1 MVDSVARR
9 NFGRRNRGRN
19 CPWRV
24 HYADRNHSRHA
35 LGIGYPRRDSVAGRS
50 RVEALAGGSRAD
62 AFIAG
67 REIRGCARDFAG
79 RFSGYA
85 GDRGW
90 QPDRARSLRTDS
102 GAARNSRGVWSAG
115 GAHHARDVDGAARR
129 ARETCCAGRRA
140 LGNIGTSGDRMT
152 NAKRVHVVGIGGSA
166 MAPLAG
172 MLRESGYAV
181 TGSDSGVYPPAS
193 TLLHDLGI
201 PFFDSFDAAHLAET
215 PDLVVV
221 GNIIARGNPEL
232 EEVLDRKIPYRSLPE
247 MLEEVFLPGR
257 HSIVVSGT
265 HGKTTTT
272 AMLAWIFET
281 AGRHPNFLV
290 GGVAENFGKS
300 YGLGGGEEFI
310 LEGDEYETAIWD
322 RGPKFFHYH
331 PDDLIITSLEYDHA
345 DIYADF
351 AAYELAFQRLVNLV
365 PRRGRVVIWGDTEQS
380 GPALREA
387 AGKAHCQVET
397 FGFSAGNDW
406 IATEV
411 APHRDGMKFSVAH
424 NGQPFGE
431 FVLAATGRHNVLN
444 ALAATAVA
452 QGRGISAAAI
462 GEGLARFRSVKR
474 RMDVKGEVG
483 GVLVVDDFAHHPTA
497 VRVTIEAAR
506 GRWPGRRLWAILE
519 PRSNSMRRRVFQE
532 ALPKALALADRVVLG
547 GVFRAQQL
555 GDENQL
561 APDSVAQSVREL
573 GKDARAFEGADAIAD
588 YLAGEAKA
596 GDLLLVMSN
605 GSFDGLCEKLVKKL
619 ESGVRTPAEATRR

>member
-1 MVDSVARR
+1 M
-9 NFGRRNRGRN
+9 
-19 CPWRV
+19 
-24 HYADRNHSRHA
+24 
-35 LGIGYPRRDSVAGRS
+35 
-50 RVEALAGGSRAD
+50 
-62 AFIAG
+62 
-67 REIRGCARDFAG
+67 
-79 RFSGYA
+79 
-85 GDRGW
+85 
-90 QPDRARSLRTDS
+90 
-102 GAARNSRGVWSAG
+102 
-115 GAHHARDVDGAARR
+115 
-129 ARETCCAGRRA
+129 
-140 LGNIGTSGDRMT
+140 TS
-152 NAKRVHVVGIGGSA
+152 AKRVHVIGIGGSA

-193 TLLHDLGI
+193 TLLNDLGI
-201 PFFDSFDAAHLAET
+201 PFFNSFDAAHLADA
-215 PDLVVV
+215 PDLAIV

-272 AMLAWIFET
+272 AMLAWIFAT

-300 YGLGGGEEFI
+300 YGLGGGEDFI

-380 GPALREA
+380 GPALRRA

-411 APHRDGMKFSVAH
+411 APQRDAMKFSVAH
-424 NGQPFGE
+424 GGRPFGE
-431 FVLAATGRHNVLN
+431 FVVAATGRHNVLN
-444 ALAATAVA
+444 ALAAMAVA
-452 QGRGISAAAI
+452 NGRGISAAAI
-462 GEGLARFRSVKR
+462 GEALAAFRSVKR

-497 VRVTIEAAR
+497 VRATIEAAR

-519 PRSNSMRRRVFQE
+519 PRSNSMRRKIFE
-532 ALPKALALADRVVLG
+532 ETLPVSLALADRVVLG

-555 GDENQL
+555 GDENRMK
-561 APDSVAQSVREL
+561 PESVAESVCGL
-573 GKDARAFEGADAIAD
+573 GKDARVFGSSDAIAEFV
-588 YLAGEAKA
+588 AREVAP
-596 GDLLLVMSN
+596 GDVLLVMSN